1 MRKTK
6 RLLCVLSAL
15 VMAAGLTACGK
26 TAAGPET
33 VPPAPAQST
42 EAALSAPAESG
53 AAERTRTETVLL
65 DGQETTAYLDV
76 TDEDIQF
83 WDSPSGGTL
92 LAAARYP
99 KALPGAADAL
109 ESCKVT
115 DLDGDG
121 NSDLSASE
129 RTARSSCGSMLT
141 AGLPI
146 TRNFRGCR
154 GRRRPPADG
163 PQSVS
168 ECWECRAAQTAIG
181 RRPGQGRE
189 RSCGALPSAWTVGK
203 RRRGGK
209 EIMETRK
216 ERPLLLIAEFPRE
229 KPSVGL

>member
-1 MRKTK
+1 MRQAK
-6 RLLCVLSAL
+6 RLLCALSTL
-15 VMAAGLTACGK
+15 VMAVGLTACGK

-42 EAALSAPAESG
+42 EAAQSAPAESG

-109 ESCKVT
+109 ESCDLT

-121 NSDLSASE
+121 NSDLSAS
-129 RTARSSCGSMLT
+129 
-141 AGLPI
+141 
-146 TRNFRGCR
+146 FRFGTD
-154 GRRRPPADG
+154 GAQLLWFYADG
-163 PQSVS
+163 GFAYNEEFS
-168 ECWECRAAQTAIG
+168 WL
-181 RRPGQGRE
+181 PGE
-189 RSCGALPSAWTVGK
+189 TPPSG
-203 RRRGGK
+203 
-209 EIMETRK
+209 
-216 ERPLLLIAEFPRE
+216 
-229 KPSVGL
+229 

>member
-33 VPPAPAQST
+33 VPPASAQSA
-42 EAALSAPAESG
+42 EAAQSAPAESG
-53 AAERTRTETVLL
+53 AAERIRTETVLL

-109 ESCKVT
+109 ESCDLT

-121 NSDLSASE
+121 NSDLSAS
-129 RTARSSCGSMLT
+129 
-141 AGLPI
+141 
-146 TRNFRGCR
+146 FRFGADSAQLLWFC
-154 GRRRPPADG
+154 ADG
-163 PQSVS
+163 GFAYNEEFSWLLGETP
-168 ECWECRAAQTAIG
+168 
-181 RRPGQGRE
+181 
-189 RSCGALPSAWTVGK
+189 PSG
-203 RRRGGK
+203 
-209 EIMETRK
+209 
-216 ERPLLLIAEFPRE
+216 
-229 KPSVGL
+229 

>member
-6 RLLCVLSAL
+6 RLLCALSAL

-42 EAALSAPAESG
+42 EAAQSAPAESG
-53 AAERTRTETVLL
+53 AAGRTRMETVLL

-109 ESCKVT
+109 ESCDLT

-121 NSDLSASE
+121 NSDLSVS
-129 RTARSSCGSMLT
+129 
-141 AGLPI
+141 
-146 TRNFRGCR
+146 FRFGTN
-154 GRRRPPADG
+154 GAQLLWFYADG
-163 PQSVS
+163 GFAYNEEFS
-168 ECWECRAAQTAIG
+168 WL
-181 RRPGQGRE
+181 PGE
-189 RSCGALPSAWTVGK
+189 TPPSG
-203 RRRGGK
+203 
-209 EIMETRK
+209 
-216 ERPLLLIAEFPRE
+216 
-229 KPSVGL
+229 

>member
-6 RLLCVLSAL
+6 RLLCALSAL

-42 EAALSAPAESG
+42 EAAQPAQSAEAAQSAPAESG

-109 ESCKVT
+109 ESCDLT

-121 NSDLSASE
+121 NSDLSAS
-129 RTARSSCGSMLT
+129 
-141 AGLPI
+141 
-146 TRNFRGCR
+146 FRFGTD
-154 GRRRPPADG
+154 GAQLLWFYADG
-163 PQSVS
+163 GFAYNEEFS
-168 ECWECRAAQTAIG
+168 WL
-181 RRPGQGRE
+181 PGE
-189 RSCGALPSAWTVGK
+189 TPPSG
-203 RRRGGK
+203 
-209 EIMETRK
+209 
-216 ERPLLLIAEFPRE
+216 
-229 KPSVGL
+229 

>member
-6 RLLCVLSAL
+6 RLLCALSAL

-33 VPPAPAQST
+33 VPPAPAQSA
-42 EAALSAPAESG
+42 EAAQPAPAESG

-109 ESCKVT
+109 ESCDLT

-121 NSDLSASE
+121 NSDLSAS
-129 RTARSSCGSMLT
+129 
-141 AGLPI
+141 
-146 TRNFRGCR
+146 FRFGED
-154 GRRRPPADG
+154 GAQLLWFYADG
-163 PQSVS
+163 GFAYNEEFS
-168 ECWECRAAQTAIG
+168 WL
-181 RRPGQGRE
+181 PGE
-189 RSCGALPSAWTVGK
+189 TPPSG
-203 RRRGGK
+203 
-209 EIMETRK
+209 
-216 ERPLLLIAEFPRE
+216 
-229 KPSVGL
+229 

>member
-1 MRKTK
+1 MRKTT

-109 ESCKVT
+109 ESCNLT

-121 NSDLSASE
+121 NSDLSAS
-129 RTARSSCGSMLT
+129 
-141 AGLPI
+141 
-146 TRNFRGCR
+146 FRFGED
-154 GRRRPPADG
+154 GAQLLWFYADG
-163 PQSVS
+163 GFAYNEEFS
-168 ECWECRAAQTAIG
+168 WL
-181 RRPGQGRE
+181 PGE
-189 RSCGALPSAWTVGK
+189 TPPSG
-203 RRRGGK
+203 
-209 EIMETRK
+209 
-216 ERPLLLIAEFPRE
+216 
-229 KPSVGL
+229 

>member
-6 RLLCVLSAL
+6 RLLCALSAL

-42 EAALSAPAESG
+42 EAAQPAQSAEAAQSAPAESG

-109 ESCKVT
+109 ESCDLT

-121 NSDLSASE
+121 NSDLSAS
-129 RTARSSCGSMLT
+129 
-141 AGLPI
+141 
-146 TRNFRGCR
+146 FRFGTN
-154 GRRRPPADG
+154 GAQLLWFYADG
-163 PQSVS
+163 GFAYNEEFS
-168 ECWECRAAQTAIG
+168 WL
-181 RRPGQGRE
+181 PGE
-189 RSCGALPSAWTVGK
+189 TPPSG
-203 RRRGGK
+203 
-209 EIMETRK
+209 
-216 ERPLLLIAEFPRE
+216 
-229 KPSVGL
+229 

>member
-6 RLLCVLSAL
+6 RLLCALSAL

-33 VPPAPAQST
+33 VPPAPAQSA
-42 EAALSAPAESG
+42 EAAQPAPAESG
-53 AAERTRTETVLL
+53 AAERIRTETVLL

-109 ESCKVT
+109 ESCDLT

-121 NSDLSASE
+121 NSDLSASFRFGTDGAQLLWFYIDGGFAYNE
-129 RTARSSCGSMLT
+129 EFSW
-141 AGLPI
+141 LPGE
-146 TRNFRGCR
+146 T
-154 GRRRPPADG
+154 PPSG
-163 PQSVS
+163 
-168 ECWECRAAQTAIG
+168 
-181 RRPGQGRE
+181 
-189 RSCGALPSAWTVGK
+189 
-203 RRRGGK
+203 
-209 EIMETRK
+209 
-216 ERPLLLIAEFPRE
+216 
-229 KPSVGL
+229 

>member
-6 RLLCVLSAL
+6 RLLCALSAL

-42 EAALSAPAESG
+42 EAAQPAQSAEAAQSAPAESG
-53 AAERTRTETVLL
+53 AAGRTRMETVLL

-92 LAAARYP
+92 LSAARDP

-109 ESCKVT
+109 ESCDLT

-121 NSDLSASE
+121 NSDLSVS
-129 RTARSSCGSMLT
+129 
-141 AGLPI
+141 
-146 TRNFRGCR
+146 FRFGTN
-154 GRRRPPADG
+154 GAQLLWFYADG
-163 PQSVS
+163 GFAYNEEFS
-168 ECWECRAAQTAIG
+168 WL
-181 RRPGQGRE
+181 PGE
-189 RSCGALPSAWTVGK
+189 TPPSG
-203 RRRGGK
+203 
-209 EIMETRK
+209 
-216 ERPLLLIAEFPRE
+216 
-229 KPSVGL
+229 

>member
-6 RLLCVLSAL
+6 RLLCALSAL

-42 EAALSAPAESG
+42 DAAQSAPAESG
-53 AAERTRTETVLL
+53 AAERTRTATVLL

-109 ESCKVT
+109 ESCDLT

-121 NSDLSASE
+121 NSDLSASFRFGE
-129 RTARSSCGSMLT
+129 DGAQLLWFYIDGGFAYNKEFSW
-141 AGLPI
+141 LPGE
-146 TRNFRGCR
+146 T
-154 GRRRPPADG
+154 PPSG
-163 PQSVS
+163 
-168 ECWECRAAQTAIG
+168 
-181 RRPGQGRE
+181 
-189 RSCGALPSAWTVGK
+189 
-203 RRRGGK
+203 
-209 EIMETRK
+209 
-216 ERPLLLIAEFPRE
+216 
-229 KPSVGL
+229 